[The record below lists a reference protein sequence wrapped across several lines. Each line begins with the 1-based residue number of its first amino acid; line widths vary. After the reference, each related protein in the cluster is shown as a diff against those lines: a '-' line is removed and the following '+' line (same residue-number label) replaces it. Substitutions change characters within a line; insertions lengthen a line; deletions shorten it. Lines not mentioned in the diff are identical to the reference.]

1 MGVIYLQD
9 ANPWG
14 DIGTAL
20 GNVAGLWAGKR
31 LGELESTRQA
41 KKTAQNEWGR
51 YAQQVPQGQLVINDP
66 QADDDSDDFRRKLW
80 QDAQDQNGE
89 TAGLWKQ
96 SAARDVGAMDSAENN
111 YIRNHMPSVSYQV
124 PEPQKEETPDPYAA
138 PKKADILNNVRQQNG
153 QAYAD
158 YYVNAIKGG
167 ATPEEAKANT
177 MALMQG
183 DVENAYNTRLAN
195 YRTNVLDPMRDKIID
210 YALFNTDDKG
220 HKTVKPY
227 DKNTLNAVYPAVVRY
242 NELASAAGQTT
253 IDMNG
258 LNALITQKKDD
269 LQYKTMPNGDYV
281 QTNVDTGEAKTIG
294 NYAAPQDPRK
304 DYINTDNGLYDIKT
318 GQIVEGTQKPVR
330 EVSSGGGGGN
340 GGGGGTHY
348 TSAQINAVSRQ
359 QANWEK
365 MHPTS
370 NPASSP
376 YYAQLMTMVGGEDNI
391 VKPNRGWLPKASEKS
406 LRQDIINTW
415 RQYGTDTTVKL
426 LNRNGLQNYVSFV
439 PLHDPQPARKSKKSK
454 R

>member
-1 MGVIYLQD
+1 MAVIYLQD

-14 DIGTAL
+14 DFGTAL
-20 GNVAGLWAGKR
+20 GTAAGLWGANR
-31 LGELESTRQA
+31 LGEIDATRKA
-41 KKTAQNEWGR
+41 KKTAYNEWGK
-51 YAQQVPQGQLVINDP
+51 YAHPAQSQSELIINTPQVTPETNDSIWREP
-66 QADDDSDDFRRKLW
+66 ADA
-80 QDAQDQNGE
+80 DA
-89 TAGLWKQ
+89 AHIGLWK
-96 SAARDVGAMDSAENN
+96 RNPDKDVRALDRATTTYLRQHAPTLSLQTTQEAVKNN
-111 YIRNHMPSVSYQV
+111 ES
-124 PEPQKEETPDPYAA
+124 DPYAA
-138 PKKADILNNVRQQNG
+138 PDKVTILDNVRNQHG
-153 QAYAD
+153 QEYAD

-167 ATPEEAKANT
+167 ATPEEARANT
-177 MALMQG
+177 LKLMQ
-183 DVENAYNTRLAN
+183 DDMNNAYTEQQNA
-195 YRTNVLDPMRDKIID
+195 YRANVLDPMRDKIID
-210 YALFNTDDKG
+210 FALFNTDDKG
-220 HKTVKPY
+220 NKTVKPY
-227 DKNTLNAVYPAVVRY
+227 DKYTLNSVYPAVMKY
-242 NELASAAGQTT
+242 NEMAAAAGEPT

-258 LNALITQKKDD
+258 LNALIQGKKEDY
-269 LQYKTMPNGDYV
+269 QYKAMPNGDYV
-281 QTNVDTGEAKTIG
+281 QTDLDSGTVKTLG

-304 DYINTDNGLYDIKT
+304 NYIETGNGLYNIST

-330 EVSSGGGGGN
+330 EVSSSGGGGN
-340 GGGGGTHY
+340 GGGSGMHY

>member
-31 LGELESTRQA
+31 LGELEATRQA

-51 YAQQVPQGQLVINDP
+51 YAQQVQQGQLVINDP
-66 QADDDSDDFRRKLW
+66 QADDDSGDFRRKLW
-80 QDAQDQNGE
+80 QDSQNPNGE
-89 TAGLWKQ
+89 TVGLWKQ
-96 SAARDVGAMDSAENN
+96 SAARDMGAMDSAENN
-111 YIRNHMPSVSYQV
+111 YIRNHMPSVSYQA
-124 PEPQKEETPDPYAA
+124 PELQKEETPDPYAA

-167 ATPEEAKANT
+167 ATPEEAKAST

-183 DVENAYNTRLAN
+183 DVDNAYTEQQNA
-195 YRTNVLDPMRDKIID
+195 YRENVLDPMRDKIID
-210 YALFNTDDKG
+210 FALFNTDDKG
-220 HKTVKPY
+220 NKTVKPY

-242 NELASAAGQTT
+242 NELASAAGQPT

-340 GGGGGTHY
+340 GGGSGTHY

-376 YYAQLMTMVGGEDNI
+376 YYAQLMQMVGGSSAGTASASA
-391 VKPNRGWLPKASEKS
+391 KPAVNHGWLPRAKQAQLQK
-406 LRQDIINTW
+406 DIMATW
-415 RQYGTDTTVKL
+415 RKYGTAATVKM
-426 LNRNGLQNYVSFV
+426 LNDAGFPNYVTYV
-439 PLHDPQPARKSKKSK
+439 PKHNPR
-454 R
+454 

>member
-1 MGVIYLQD
+1 MAVIYLQD

-14 DIGTAL
+14 DFGTAL
-20 GNVAGLWAGKR
+20 GTAAGLWGANR
-31 LGELESTRQA
+31 LGEIDATRKA
-41 KKTAQNEWGR
+41 KKTAYNEWGK
-51 YAQQVPQGQLVINDP
+51 YAHPSQSRSELVINT
-66 QADDDSDDFRRKLW
+66 QATPETNDSIWREPAGE
-80 QDAQDQNGE
+80 DA
-89 TAGLWKQ
+89 AHMGLWKRNPDKDV
-96 SAARDVGAMDSAENN
+96 SALDRATTTYLRQYAPTLSLQTTQEAVKNN
-111 YIRNHMPSVSYQV
+111 ES
-124 PEPQKEETPDPYAA
+124 DPYAA
-138 PKKADILNNVRQQNG
+138 PDKANLLDNVRNQHG
-153 QAYAD
+153 QEYAD

-183 DVENAYNTRLAN
+183 DVENAYNTQLAN

-220 HKTVKPY
+220 NKTVKPY

-242 NELASAAGQTT
+242 NELASAAGQPT

>member
-31 LGELESTRQA
+31 LGELEATRQA

-80 QDAQDQNGE
+80 QDAQNPNGE
-89 TAGLWKQ
+89 TVGLWKQ
-96 SAARDVGAMDSAENN
+96 SAARDMGAMDSAENN
-111 YIRNHMPSVSYQV
+111 YIRNHMPSVSYQA
-124 PEPQKEETPDPYAA
+124 PEPQKEEKPDPYAA

-167 ATPEEAKANT
+167 ATPEEAKAST

-183 DVENAYNTRLAN
+183 DVDNAYDTQVAN

-220 HKTVKPY
+220 NKTVKPY
-227 DKNTLNAVYPAVVRY
+227 DKYTLNSVYPAVMKY
-242 NELASAAGQTT
+242 NEMAATAGQPT
-253 IDMNG
+253 IDMNA
-258 LNALITQKKDD
+258 LNALIQGKKEDY
-269 LQYKTMPNGDYV
+269 QYKAMPNGDYV
-281 QTNVDTGEAKTIG
+281 QTDVDSGAVKNLG

-304 DYINTDNGLYDIKT
+304 NYIETGNGLYNIST
-318 GQIVEGTQKPVR
+318 GQIVEGTQKPIR
-330 EVSSGGGGGN
+330 ESSGGGGG
-340 GGGGGTHY
+340 GSSKPAY
-348 TSAQINAVSRQ
+348 TSAQINAISKQ
-359 QANWEK
+359 HSEWCKA
-365 MHPTS
+365 HPTA
-370 NPASSP
+370 NPTSSP
-376 YYAQLMTMVGGEDNI
+376 YYAQLMEMTGGTSSAPVVN
-391 VKPNRGWLPKASEKS
+391 KGWLPKAKQAQLQKE
-406 LRQDIINTW
+406 IIATW
-415 RQYGTDTTVKL
+415 RQYGTKATVKM
-426 LNRNGLQNYVSFV
+426 LNDAGFPNYVTFV
-439 PLHDPQPARKSKKSK
+439 PKHNPK
-454 R
+454 

>member
-1 MGVIYLQD
+1 MAVIYLQD

-14 DIGTAL
+14 DFGTAL
-20 GNVAGLWAGKR
+20 GTAAGLWGANR
-31 LGELESTRQA
+31 LGEIDATRKA
-41 KKTAQNEWGR
+41 KKTAYNEWGKYSR
-51 YAQQVPQGQLVINDP
+51 PVQSHSELVINTP
-66 QADDDSDDFRRKLW
+66 QATPETNDSIWREPADE
-80 QDAQDQNGE
+80 DA
-89 TAGLWKQ
+89 AHMGLWKRNPDKDV
-96 SAARDVGAMDSAENN
+96 SALDRATTTYLHQHAPTLSLQTTQDAVKNN
-111 YIRNHMPSVSYQV
+111 ES
-124 PEPQKEETPDPYAA
+124 DPYAA
-138 PKKADILNNVRQQNG
+138 PDKATILNNVRNQHG
-153 QAYAD
+153 QEYAD
-158 YYVNAIKGG
+158 YYVNSIKGG
-167 ATPEEAKANT
+167 ATPEEARANT
-177 MALMQG
+177 LKLMQ
-183 DVENAYNTRLAN
+183 DDMNNAYTEQQNA
-195 YRTNVLDPMRDKIID
+195 YRENVLDPMRDKIID
-210 YALFNTDDKG
+210 FALFNTDDKG
-220 HKTVKPY
+220 NKTVKPY
-227 DKNTLNAVYPAVVRY
+227 DKYTLNSVYPAVMKY
-242 NELASAAGQTT
+242 NEMAAAAGQPT

-258 LNALITQKKDD
+258 LNALIQGKKEDY
-269 LQYKTMPNGDYV
+269 QYKAMPNGDYV

-340 GGGGGTHY
+340 GGGSGTHY

-376 YYAQLMTMVGGEDNI
+376 YYVQLMTMVGGEDNI
-391 VKPNRGWLPKASEKS
+391 VKPNRGWLPKDSEKS
-406 LRQDIINTW
+406 LRQEIINTW
-415 RQYGTDTTVKL
+415 SQYGTDTTVKL

>member
-31 LGELESTRQA
+31 LGELEATRQA

-51 YAQQVPQGQLVINDP
+51 YAQQVPQGQLVINYP

-80 QDAQDQNGE
+80 QDAKNPNGE
-89 TAGLWKQ
+89 TVGLWKQ

-111 YIRNHMPSVSYQV
+111 YIRNHMPSVSYQA

-167 ATPEEAKANT
+167 ATPEEAKAST

-183 DVENAYNTRLAN
+183 DVDNAYDTQVAN

-220 HKTVKPY
+220 NKTVKPY

-242 NELASAAGQTT
+242 NELASAAGQPT
-253 IDMNG
+253 IDMNS
-258 LNALITQKKDD
+258 LNALIAQKKDD

-340 GGGGGTHY
+340 GGGSGTHY

-359 QANWEK
+359 QSNWEK

-376 YYAQLMTMVGGEDNI
+376 YYAQLMQMVGGSSGN
-391 VKPNRGWLPKASEKS
+391 VASGSTATVNHGWLPRAKQAQLQK
-406 LRQDIINTW
+406 DIMATW
-415 RQYGTDTTVKL
+415 RKYGTAATVKM
-426 LNRNGLQNYVSFV
+426 LNDAGFPNYVTYV
-439 PLHDPQPARKSKKSK
+439 PKHNPR
-454 R
+454 

>member
-183 DVENAYNTRLAN
+183 DVENAYNTQLAN

-220 HKTVKPY
+220 NKTVKPY
-227 DKNTLNAVYPAVVRY
+227 DKYTLNSVYPAVMKY
-242 NELASAAGQTT
+242 NEMAAAAGQPT

-258 LNALITQKKDD
+258 LNALIQGKKEDY
-269 LQYKTMPNGDYV
+269 QYKAMPNGDYV
-281 QTNVDTGEAKTIG
+281 QTDVDSGAVKTLG

-376 YYAQLMTMVGGEDNI
+376 YYVQLMTMVGGEDNI
-391 VKPNRGWLPKASEKS
+391 VKPNRGWLPKDSEKS

-415 RQYGTDTTVKL
+415 RQYGTDTTVNL

>member
-183 DVENAYNTRLAN
+183 DVENAYNTQLAN

-220 HKTVKPY
+220 NKTVKPY

-242 NELASAAGQTT
+242 NELASAAGQPT

-340 GGGGGTHY
+340 GGGSGTRY

-359 QANWEK
+359 QSNWEK

>member
-1 MGVIYLQD
+1 MAVIYLQD

-14 DIGTAL
+14 DFGTAL
-20 GNVAGLWAGKR
+20 GTAAGLWGANR
-31 LGELESTRQA
+31 LGEIDATRKA
-41 KKTAQNEWGR
+41 KKTAYSEWGKYSR
-51 YAQQVPQGQLVINDP
+51 PVQSHSELVINTP
-66 QADDDSDDFRRKLW
+66 QATPETNDSIWREPVNE
-80 QDAQDQNGE
+80 DA
-89 TAGLWKQ
+89 THMGLWKRNPDKDV
-96 SAARDVGAMDSAENN
+96 SALDRATTTYLRQYAPTLGLQTTQEAVKNN
-111 YIRNHMPSVSYQV
+111 ES
-124 PEPQKEETPDPYAA
+124 DPYAA
-138 PKKADILNNVRQQNG
+138 PDKAAILNNVRNQHG
-153 QAYAD
+153 QEYAD

-167 ATPEEAKANT
+167 ATPEEARANT
-177 MALMQG
+177 LKLMQ
-183 DVENAYNTRLAN
+183 DDMNNAYTEQQNA
-195 YRTNVLDPMRDKIID
+195 YRENVLDPMRDKIID
-210 YALFNTDDKG
+210 FALFNTDDKG
-220 HKTVKPY
+220 NKTVKPY

-242 NELASAAGQTT
+242 NELASAAGQPT

-340 GGGGGTHY
+340 GGGSGAHY
-348 TSAQINAVSRQ
+348 TSAQINVVSRQ

>member
-1 MGVIYLQD
+1 MAVIYLQD

-14 DIGTAL
+14 DFGTAL
-20 GNVAGLWAGKR
+20 GTAAGLWGANR
-31 LGELESTRQA
+31 LGEIDATRKA
-41 KKTAQNEWGR
+41 KKTAYNEWGK
-51 YAQQVPQGQLVINDP
+51 YAHPSQSRSELVINT
-66 QADDDSDDFRRKLW
+66 QATPETNDSIWREPADE
-80 QDAQDQNGE
+80 DA
-89 TAGLWKQ
+89 AHMGLWKRNPDKDV
-96 SAARDVGAMDSAENN
+96 SALDRATTTYLHQHAPTLSLQTTQEAVKNN
-111 YIRNHMPSVSYQV
+111 ES
-124 PEPQKEETPDPYAA
+124 DPYAA
-138 PKKADILNNVRQQNG
+138 PDKAKILNNVRNQHG
-153 QAYAD
+153 QEYAD

-167 ATPEEAKANT
+167 ATPEEARANT
-177 MALMQG
+177 LKLMQ
-183 DVENAYNTRLAN
+183 DDMNNAYTEQQNA
-195 YRTNVLDPMRDKIID
+195 YRANVLDPMRDKIID
-210 YALFNTDDKG
+210 FALFNTDDKG
-220 HKTVKPY
+220 NKTVKPY

-242 NELASAAGQTT
+242 NELASAAGQPT

>member
-31 LGELESTRQA
+31 LGELEATRQA
-41 KKTAQNEWGR
+41 KKTAQNEWGQ

-66 QADDDSDDFRRKLW
+66 QADGDSDDFRRKLW
-80 QDAQDQNGE
+80 QDAQNPNGE
-89 TAGLWKQ
+89 TVGLWKQ

-183 DVENAYNTRLAN
+183 DVENAYNTQLAN

-220 HKTVKPY
+220 NKTVKPY

-242 NELASAAGQTT
+242 NELASATGQPT

-330 EVSSGGGGGN
+330 EVSSGD
-340 GGGGGTHY
+340 GGGGTKY
-348 TSAQINAVSRQ
+348 TAAQINAVSRQ
-359 QANWEK
+359 QSNWEK

-376 YYAQLMTMVGGEDNI
+376 YYVQLMTMVGGEDNI

-439 PLHDPQPARKSKKSK
+439 PLHDPQPARKSNKSK

>member
-1 MGVIYLQD
+1 MAVIYLQD

-14 DIGTAL
+14 DFGTAL
-20 GNVAGLWAGKR
+20 GTAAGLWGANR
-31 LGELESTRQA
+31 LGEIDATRKA
-41 KKTAQNEWGR
+41 KKTAYNEWGK
-51 YAQQVPQGQLVINDP
+51 YAHPSQSRSELVINT
-66 QADDDSDDFRRKLW
+66 QATPETNDSIWREP
-80 QDAQDQNGE
+80 AGE
-89 TAGLWKQ
+89 DVAHMGLWKRNPDKDV
-96 SAARDVGAMDSAENN
+96 SALDRATTTYLRQYAPTLSLQTTQEAVKNN
-111 YIRNHMPSVSYQV
+111 ES
-124 PEPQKEETPDPYAA
+124 DPYAA
-138 PKKADILNNVRQQNG
+138 PDKANLLDNVRNQHG
-153 QAYAD
+153 QEYAD

-167 ATPEEAKANT
+167 ATPEEARANT
-177 MALMQG
+177 LKLMQ
-183 DVENAYNTRLAN
+183 DDMNNAYTEQQNA
-195 YRTNVLDPMRDKIID
+195 YRANVLDPMRDKIID
-210 YALFNTDDKG
+210 FALFNTDDKG
-220 HKTVKPY
+220 NKTVKPY

-242 NELASAAGQTT
+242 NELASAAGQPT

>member
-31 LGELESTRQA
+31 LGELEATRQA

-80 QDAQDQNGE
+80 QDAKDQNGE
-89 TAGLWKQ
+89 TVGLWKR
-96 SAARDVGAMDSAENN
+96 SAPRDINPMERAENN
-111 YIRNHMPSVSYQV
+111 YIRNHMPSVTLQNSEQA
-124 PEPQKEETPDPYAA
+124 PEPETDPYAV
-138 PKKADILNNVRQQNG
+138 PDKASVLNRVRTQNG
-153 QAYAD
+153 QTYAD

-167 ATPEEAKANT
+167 ATPEEARAST
-177 MALMQG
+177 MQMMQG
-183 DVENAYNTRLAN
+183 DVDNAYKSQMSD
-195 YRTNVLDPMRDKIID
+195 YRNNVLDPMRDKIID
-210 YALFNTDDKG
+210 FALFNTDDKG
-220 HKTVKPY
+220 NKTVKPY
-227 DKNTLNAVYPAVVRY
+227 DKVTLNAVYPAVVRY
-242 NELASAAGQTT
+242 NELASAAGQPT

-258 LNALITQKKDD
+258 LNALISQKKDD
-269 LQYKTMPNGDYV
+269 LEYKTMPNGDYV
-281 QTNVDTGEAKTIG
+281 QTNVDEGTTQTLG

-330 EVSSGGGGGN
+330 EVSSGGGGSGM
-340 GGGGGTHY
+340 HY

-359 QANWEK
+359 QSNWEK

-426 LNRNGLQNYVSFV
+426 RNRNGLQNYVSFV

>member
-1 MGVIYLQD
+1 MAVIYLQD

-14 DIGTAL
+14 DFGTAL
-20 GNVAGLWAGKR
+20 GTAAGLWGANR
-31 LGELESTRQA
+31 LGEIDATHKA
-41 KKTAQNEWGR
+41 KKTAYNEWGR
-51 YAQQVPQGQLVINDP
+51 YVKQAPQSQLAIVDPQGNDN
-66 QADDDSDDFRRKLW
+66 DDYRRKLW

-96 SAARDVGAMDSAENN
+96 SAARDVGAMDSAENR
-111 YIRNHMPSVSYQV
+111 YIRNYMPSVSYQAL
-124 PEPQKEETPDPYAA
+124 EPQKEETPDPYAA
-138 PKKADILNNVRQQNG
+138 PKKEDILNNVRQQNG

-167 ATPEEAKANT
+167 ATPEEAKAST
-177 MALMQG
+177 MALMQ
-183 DVENAYNTRLAN
+183 DDMNNAYTEQQNA
-195 YRTNVLDPMRDKIID
+195 YRANVLDPMRDKIID
-210 YALFNTDDKG
+210 FALFNTDDKG
-220 HKTVKPY
+220 NKTVKPY

-242 NELASAAGQTT
+242 NELASAAGQPT

-304 DYINTDNGLYDIKT
+304 DYINTGNGLYDIKT

-376 YYAQLMTMVGGEDNI
+376 YYVQLMTMVGGEDNI
-391 VKPNRGWLPKASEKS
+391 VKPNRGWLPKDSEKS

-415 RQYGTDTTVKL
+415 RQYGTDTTVNF